1 MIGETGF
8 LFPFRVCAVACPQK
22 YFTLH
27 LKLKFLGFARISTES
42 ENFKSSY
49 TKIISRMM
57 KKGTIKRIKQCIRK
71 IYGQNFEIIRSF
83 SPTCFEFLK
92 LLL

>member
-8 LFPFRVCAVACPQK
+8 LFPSRVCAVACPQK

-57 KKGTIKRIKQCIRK
+57 KQRYHKKNQAVYSKNLWTK
-71 IYGQNFEIIRSF
+71 F
-83 SPTCFEFLK
+83 
-92 LLL
+92 

>member
-57 KKGTIKRIKQCIRK
+57 KQRYHKKNQAVYSKNLWTK
-71 IYGQNFEIIRSF
+71 F
-83 SPTCFEFLK
+83 
-92 LLL
+92 